1 MVGSISATAGR
12 EEFVVNAK
20 CVNSEL
26 ARTVDILGDILQN
39 STFDEKVK
47 IHGHYLAI
55 VLQTTYLFRMLSPN
69 NNDFQA

>member
-20 CVNSEL
+20 CINSEL

-39 STFDEKVK
+39 STFDEKV
-47 IHGHYLAI
+47 INFPN
-55 VLQTTYLFRMLSPN
+55 TY
-69 NNDFQA
+69 QAL